1 MDWWFIIVIDM
12 LAKVK
17 DGGWYVELI
26 QDPENENHFYEYWE
40 DRCVSDYDI
49 SEIEIINEENN
60 P

>member
-1 MDWWFIIVIDM
+1 M